1 MGMSQMNVQQSTQP
15 RGKGGFSPPQQSQQ
29 QSTQQN
35 PINNLY
41 RQVLGRDA
49 EAEGMNYW
57 SQRFG
62 NTIEPNEVEEF
73 TRGAQ
78 PELQS
83 RTNSATSGQQRFGQ
97 PAMYSNTVRPWD
109 NASIQPQQR
118 PMSGGKGKG

>member
-1 MGMSQMNVQQSTQP
+1 MGMSQMSVQQSTQP
-15 RGKGGFSPPQQSQQ
+15 SGKNGFAPPPVQQ
-29 QSTQQN
+29 QNIQQN
-35 PINNLY
+35 PINDLY
-41 RQVLGRDA
+41 RNVLGRDA

-78 PELQS
+78 PELQR
-83 RTNSATSGQQRFGQ
+83 RTSTVVSGQPQMGR
-97 PAMYSNTVRPWD
+97 PNMYSNTVSPWD

-118 PMSGGKGKG
+118 QMRGGKGKG

>member
-1 MGMSQMNVQQSTQP
+1 MGMSSMSVQQSTQP
-15 RGKGGFSPPQQSQQ
+15 TGKGGFSPPAQQ
-29 QSTQQN
+29 QNAQQN
-35 PINNLY
+35 PINGLY

-78 PELQS
+78 PELQN
-83 RTNSATSGQQRFGQ
+83 RTSSVTSGQPQMGR
-97 PAMYSNTVRPWD
+97 PNMYSNTVSPWD

-118 PMSGGKGKG
+118 RTTGGKGKG

>member
-15 RGKGGFSPPQQSQQ
+15 SGKGGFSPPQQ

-35 PINNLY
+35 PINDLY
-41 RQVLGRDA
+41 RNVLGRDA

-78 PELQS
+78 PELQR
-83 RTNSATSGQQRFGQ
+83 RTSTVTSGQPQMGR
-97 PAMYSNTVRPWD
+97 PNMYSNTVSPWD

-118 PMSGGKGKG
+118 QMRGGKGKG